1 MLTAFVQLG
10 AGFII
15 LAIGGHYIVRGAV
28 SIAFLAKISTA
39 VVGLTVVAFGTS
51 LPELA
56 VSVNAAAAG
65 STAIA
70 YANVVGSNIFNIAVI
85 LAGAALV
92 KPVLISRNTR
102 LLEHPGMFAV
112 LVLFLFMA
120 RDGLMSRIDGAVL
133 LFGLVLFIVLTVLH
147 TRAAGPADHSSRK
160 AEIEGLHPDGGNRGR
175 AWGLGIAY
183 VVAGIVGLWIGAE
196 FLVKGAV
203 TIAKSMGVSERV
215 IGLTIIA
222 MGTSLPELVTSIV
235 AARRGEH
242 EIALSNLMGSN
253 LFNVLAVLGLTSFVF
268 AVPVDPRAISL
279 DNWVMLGFGAALFPS
294 LWLSKH
300 VTGVH
305 GALLLAAFGVYFVVV
320 LGGGG

>member
-85 LAGAALV
+85 LAGTALV
-92 KPVLISRNTR
+92 RPILIPRNAR

-112 LVLFLFMA
+112 LVLCLFMA
-120 RDGLMSRIDGAVL
+120 RDGLMSRIDGALL
-133 LFGLVLFIVLTVLH
+133 LFGLVLFIVITVLH
-147 TRAAGPADHSSRK
+147 TRAAGPADHSSHKPEVER
-160 AEIEGLHPDGGNRGR
+160 LHRDGGNRGR
-175 AWGLGIAY
+175 AWGRGIAY
-183 VVAGIVGLWIGAE
+183 VVAGVVGLWIGAE

-203 TIAKSMGVSERV
+203 TIAQSMGISERV
-215 IGLTIIA
+215 IGLTIVA
-222 MGTSLPELVTSIV
+222 MGTSLPELVTSVV

-279 DNWVMLGFGAALFPS
+279 DNWVMLGFGAALFPI

-300 VTGVH
+300 VTRVH

-320 LGGGG
+320 LLGGG